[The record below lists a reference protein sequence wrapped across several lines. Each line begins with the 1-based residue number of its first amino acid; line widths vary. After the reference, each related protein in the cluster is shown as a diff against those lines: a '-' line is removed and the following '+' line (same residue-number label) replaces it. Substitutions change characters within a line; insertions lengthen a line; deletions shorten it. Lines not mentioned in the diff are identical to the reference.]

1 MESQGTS
8 GHHMSTVRGDE
19 GLNEDEDD
27 SDSSR
32 SPPTLLN
39 LTPVDYPGISELYTS
54 IIEHQQP
61 EAIESDILDQT
72 EEDVAMEEE
81 NIYSL
86 PKNVSQRISITDD
99 LTSAPKKDN
108 NEEER

>member
-1 MESQGTS
+1 MPLPD
-8 GHHMSTVRGDE
+8 DE

-27 SDSSR
+27 SDSTR
-32 SPPTLLN
+32 SPRTLLN

-72 EEDVAMEEE
+72 EEDVPMEEE